1 MDVSVIFENEPKQ
14 WGLRGDPLLWRDMA
28 KNLSNQNMPKSSV
41 GLEKLLVATIE
52 KLTGKPISFKETVTL
67 EKYKSTGM
75 SSGGISFEFWREKGI
90 PLLVSR
96 HAGT

>member
-1 MDVSVIFENEPKQ
+1 MNISVIFENEPKQ

-28 KNLSNQNMPKSSV
+28 RSLSNQNMPKSRAD
-41 GLEKLLVATIE
+41 LERLLVATIE
-52 KLTGKPISFKETVTL
+52 KLTGKPINFKEIVVL
-67 EKYKSTGM
+67 ERYKSTGM

-96 HAGT
+96 HAET